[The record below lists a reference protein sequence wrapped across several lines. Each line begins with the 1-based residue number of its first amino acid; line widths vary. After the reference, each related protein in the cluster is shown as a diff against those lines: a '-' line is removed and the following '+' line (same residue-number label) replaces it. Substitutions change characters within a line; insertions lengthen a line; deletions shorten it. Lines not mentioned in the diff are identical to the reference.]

1 MNKFRT
7 FKGIL
12 TFNFL
17 LLLIVFVH
25 LNIFSAF
32 ASPIET
38 NSINQAVPGSPPLVV
53 EKELSTDIVKTGET
67 VTVKITLKNLNVR
80 TVYDVTLTERLLS
93 PFAFDYKGLNS
104 PTLTFDSI
112 KGNEVRTIYYIISM
126 KVQQEGD
133 FSFDPTVVTYY
144 FEDNVESRKQY
155 TSYSQELKIKFSE
168 ETDEVITDVEIFN
181 YYFFAIILIL
191 YIAILILQSI
201 FSRFVKRK

>member
-1 MNKFRT
+1 MNKFRA

-25 LNIFSAF
+25 LNVSSVF
-32 ASPIET
+32 ASPLET
-38 NSINQAVPGSPPLVV
+38 NSIDQVVPGSPPLIV
-53 EKELSTDIVKTGET
+53 EKELSTNIVKTGET
-67 VTVKITLKNLNVR
+67 VTVKITLKNLNTR

-93 PFAFDYKGLNS
+93 PFAFDYKGLSS
-104 PTLTFDSI
+104 PTLTFNSI

-133 FSFDPTVVTYY
+133 FLFDPTVVTYY
-144 FEDNVESRKQY
+144 FEDNVESREQY

-168 ETDEVITDVEIFN
+168 DTTEVITDVELFN
-181 YYFFAIILIL
+181 YYFVAIILIL
-191 YIAILILQSI
+191 YISIIVLQSI
-201 FSRFVKRK
+201 FARFVKRK

>member
-12 TFNFL
+12 TINFL

-25 LNIFSAF
+25 LNVSSAF
-32 ASPIET
+32 ASPLET
-38 NSINQAVPGSPPLVV
+38 YSINQAISVSPPLIV
-53 EKELSTDIVKTGET
+53 EKELSTNIVKTGET
-67 VTVKITLKNLNVR
+67 VTVKITLKNLNTR

-112 KGNEVRTIYYIISM
+112 KGKEVRTIYYIISM
-126 KVQQEGD
+126 KAQQEGD

-144 FEDNVESRKQY
+144 FEDNVELREQY

-168 ETDEVITDVEIFN
+168 DTTEVITDVEIFN

-191 YIAILILQSI
+191 YIGIIVLQSI
-201 FSRFVKRK
+201 FARFVKRK

>member
-1 MNKFRT
+1 
-7 FKGIL
+7 
-12 TFNFL
+12 
-17 LLLIVFVH
+17 LLIVFVH